1 MKKKNKRKAIRI
13 GTLSDLKE
21 KKELVLERLF
31 AK

>member
-1 MKKKNKRKAIRI
+1 MKKKRKRKAIRI

-21 KKELVLERLF
+21 KKEWVLERLF